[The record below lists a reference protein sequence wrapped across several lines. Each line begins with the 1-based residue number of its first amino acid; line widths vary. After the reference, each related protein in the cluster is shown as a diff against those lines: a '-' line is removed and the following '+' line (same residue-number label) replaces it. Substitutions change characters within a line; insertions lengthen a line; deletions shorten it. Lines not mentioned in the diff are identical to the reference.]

1 MKKLIVEKIDN
12 KTIRIED
19 LSRQTK
25 QVYAAEFRAQGNERG
40 KTVKIYNANENV
52 VYLANYAEIEVNGRS
67 SWANVQEVVSELN
80 TFLGNFKNGGSAS
93 VENADPSYYVRPAD
107 RPTPPTFS
115 AGEQAVYWLF
125 GVYESGLN
133 DYAFRITESS
143 GSYMVDWG
151 DGTVETVDNNTTAEH
166 LYNYDSINIP
176 VGSEGYKW
184 VWIKATPIG
193 GNITTLKIGEY
204 LPTWALPP
212 SQSVDW
218 HANIFEIYM
227 QGEHIEQI
235 PFPSVSQNSV
245 SFLSLEAFYSFG
257 ENKITSFDMF
267 LRRSYN
273 LKKISI
279 YSNNGISFQNFLR
292 DCRSFNDDLHIDT
305 GKAINMNWFLI
316 NCFSFNKPLRLNTSE
331 CKDLGGFMSGCN
343 AFNSEIEIDTSN
355 CVSFGRFMERCI
367 SFNKKLNINTHT
379 ATSFGWTLD
388 EFYAFGKKITFDVT
402 SSNNTLDG
410 ILQGGRMALTGVRFL
425 NMSLIHSKINFPYK
439 SFNVKAVMELYEDLP
454 DRSSTTAGTL
464 NISGNPAIL
473 SITDAEIDMFIAKN
487 WTLILA

>member
-1 MKKLIVEKIDN
+1 MKKLIVEKIDD
-12 KTIRIED
+12 KTIHIED

-25 QVYAAEFRAQGNERG
+25 QVYAAEFRAQGNERKG
-40 KTVKIYNANENV
+40 TVKIYNANESV
-52 VYLANYAEIEVNGRS
+52 VYLAHYAEIEVNGRT
-67 SWANVQEVVSELN
+67 SWANVREVVSELN
-80 TFLGNFKNGGSAS
+80 KFLGNFKNGGSAS

-107 RPTPPTFS
+107 RPSPPTFS

-125 GVYESGLN
+125 GVYEAGLN

-176 VGSEGYKW
+176 IGSEGYKW
-184 VWIKATPIG
+184 VWIKATPKS
-193 GNITTLKIGEY
+193 GNITALDIGEY
-204 LPTWALPP
+204 RPTWALST
-212 SQSVDW
+212 SQSADW
-218 HANIFEIYM
+218 HANVFEIYM
-227 QGEHIEQI
+227 QGEHIEKI
-235 PFPSVSQNSV
+235 PFPTASQNSV

-257 ENKITSFDMF
+257 ENKITSFDLF

-279 YSNNGISFQNFLR
+279 YTGNGNTFDHFLR
-292 DCRSFNDDLHIDT
+292 DCRSFNDDLNIDT
-305 GKAINMNWFLI
+305 GKAVNMNWFLA
-316 NCFSFNKPLRLNTSE
+316 NCFSFNKPLILNTSE
-331 CKDLGGFMSGCN
+331 CKNLGGFLSGGY
-343 AFNSEIEIDTSN
+343 AFNSELEIDTGN
-355 CVSFGRFMERCI
+355 AGLGRFMDNCI
-367 SFNKKLNINTHT
+367 SFNKELFLNTTKHT
-379 ATSFGWTLD
+379 AFFYTLTNLST
-388 EFYAFGKKITFDVT
+388 FGKKITLDVT
-402 SSNNTLDG
+402 NLNNTLDSV
-410 ILQGGRMALTGVRFL
+410 LQGYGALRGVRFT
-425 NMSLIHSKINFPYK
+425 NMSLIHTKINFPNK
-439 SFNVKAVMELYEDLP
+439 SLDVKAVMELYEDLP